1 MRPLL
6 LGHRG
11 ARANHSIPENTLG
24 SFEQAIGDG
33 CDGFEFDV
41 RLTADNKAIICH
53 DPEVNGVR
61 IAGARRE
68 GLALLPT
75 LEDVLSDFATR
86 AWLDIEL
93 KVEGLEPQLSEALR
107 VNKPKRGF
115 VVSSFQRRVLT
126 TLYAEDPSLPLGLIS
141 DRAANLATWNQLPVA
156 WVIPHHSLVTKEL
169 IDDVHKAGKR
179 IMVWTVND
187 ADRMVRYATWG
198 VDGLIADDTALLVKT
213 LGS

>member
-11 ARANHSIPENTLG
+11 ARANHFIPENTLA
-24 SFEQAIGDG
+24 SFEHAMLDG

-41 RLTADNKAIICH
+41 RLTADKRAIVCH
-53 DPEVNGVR
+53 DPNVNGVR
-61 IAGARRE
+61 VAGARRDDLP
-68 GLALLPT
+68 GVPT
-75 LEDVLSDFATR
+75 LEDVLSHFAER

-93 KVEGLEPQLSEALR
+93 KVEGLESQVGEVLR

-115 VVSSFQRRVLT
+115 VVSSFQTAILT
-126 TLYAEDPSLPLGLIS
+126 TLRAEDPSLPLGLIS
-141 DRAANLATWNQLPVA
+141 DRAANLATWNQLPIA
-156 WVIPHHSLVTKEL
+156 WVIPHYSLVTKIL

-187 ADRMVRYATWG
+187 ADRMVRYAAWG

-213 LGS
+213 LGA